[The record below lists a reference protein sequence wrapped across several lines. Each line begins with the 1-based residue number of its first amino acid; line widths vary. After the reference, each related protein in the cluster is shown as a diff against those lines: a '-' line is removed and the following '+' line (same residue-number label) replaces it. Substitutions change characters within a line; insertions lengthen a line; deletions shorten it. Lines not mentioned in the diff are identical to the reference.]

1 MAVNKKRVKVEPE
14 VMVVAEPVI
23 KAKTRSKPAEK
34 EPAKTKRVKAEPK
47 VMAAAKPVTKAKSKK
62 KADEK
67 GLVKTQAARQ
77 VCQADAGAGG
87 DAAATNKAKKPN
99 LMRERHE
106 KIVRLQKEYAVK
118 GARLTHREIVRH
130 FGCSFTTAG
139 NLAAYLTSLKS
150 CTVVNEAV
158 ISDALLDAIKVEIIR
173 NVEAYRDAIEEKL
186 ELIAAAEAALDA
198 AIKLL
203 EKIIRKIK

>member
-1 MAVNKKRVKVEPE
+1 MAGNKKKEKVESE
-14 VMVVAEPVI
+14 LMAVAEPV
-23 KAKTRSKPAEK
+23 
-34 EPAKTKRVKAEPK
+34 AKTKTRARATEEVAAKTKMVKATPK
-47 VMAAAKPVTKAKSKK
+47 VMAAAQPVTKAKSKK

-67 GLVKTQAARQ
+67 SLIKPQAAPQ
-77 VCQADAGAGG
+77 ESQADAGAGG
-87 DAAATNKAKKPN
+87 DAPATNKAKKPN

-106 KIVRLQKEYAVK
+106 KIVRLKREYAVK

-158 ISDALLDAIKVEIIR
+158 ISDALLDGIKVEIIR

-186 ELIAAAEAALDA
+186 ELIAAAEAALDG

-203 EKIIRKIK
+203 EKIIRNIK